1 MQTRFPYRRAVLAP
15 ARRRRVL
22 RLAGATALAILLAGC
37 ASVGPDYVAPA
48 PVAPAAWRGAA
59 AAGVPPA
66 FVADL
71 SRWWTQLG
79 DHELD
84 TLIDTALADSIDL
97 DAARARLR
105 EARAR
110 RLQAG
115 AAQWPSVTA
124 SGAATRSRN
133 DASSAGTVNLYNAG
147 FDASWE
153 ADLFGGTRRSI
164 EAAQADLQA
173 SQASLHDAQVSLVA
187 EVALNYVELRSA
199 QARLAIAHANLDSQ
213 GETLQL
219 TDWRVQA
226 GLASAVDLEQ
236 ARSNYAQTLAQI
248 PTLQTTLTEAQYRL
262 DILLGRTP
270 GTLAAQLG
278 TPAPLPSLPALPAQ
292 LALGIPADTLRQ
304 RPDVRAAE
312 RRLAADTAR
321 IGVATA
327 ALYPSLRLSGSI
339 GTEALTLG
347 ALGSAGTV
355 ARSLAAGV
363 SGVLFD
369 GGALRQQVEIQKA
382 VRDQSLA
389 AYRSSVLTALQDVE
403 NALAELSNGTSRRD
417 ALRTATEA
425 ARNAAL
431 LARQRYQSGLI
442 DFQTVLDTERSLR
455 SVEDSLASAEA
466 DRVSAFIRL
475 YKALGGGWS
484 AEAASTADP
493 GHTRTVADRNA
504 P

>member
-1 MQTRFPYRRAVLAP
+1 MQAHPPLTTSPR
-15 ARRRRVL
+15 
-22 RLAGATALAILLAGC
+22 RLAGAALFAALLAGC
-37 ASVGPDYVAPA
+37 ASVGPDYTAPR
-48 PVAPAAWRGAA
+48 VDVPAAWQGAPA
-59 AAGVPPA
+59 DAQAG
-66 FVADL
+66 ADL
-71 SRWWTQLG
+71 ARWWHRLG
-79 DHELD
+79 DAQLD
-84 TLIDTALADSIDL
+84 TLTDRALAANLDL
-97 DAARARLR
+97 ESARARLR

-115 AAQWPSVTA
+115 AARLPEATA
-124 SGAATRSRN
+124 GGSASATKN
-133 DASSAGTVNLYNAG
+133 DASNGGRTREFYSAG

-164 EAAQADLQA
+164 EAAQADLETA
-173 SQASLHDAQVSLVA
+173 QASLQDVQVTLVA
-187 EVALNYVELRSA
+187 EVALNYVELRSS
-199 QARLAIAHANLDSQ
+199 QERLAIARANLAAQ
-213 GETLQL
+213 GETLRL

-236 ARSNYAQTLAQI
+236 ARSNTAQTRAQI
-248 PTLQTTLTEAQYRL
+248 PALQTALTEAGYRL
-262 DILLGRTP
+262 DILLGQVP
-270 GTLAAQLG
+270 GTLATTLAE
-278 TPAPLPSLPALPAQ
+278 PAALPKLPAQ

-312 RRLAADTAR
+312 RALAADTAR

-327 ALYPSLRLSGSI
+327 ALYPSLRLTGSL

-347 ALGSAGTV
+347 ALGGSGTLV
-355 ARSLAAGV
+355 RTLAASI

-369 GGALRQQVEIQKA
+369 GGALRQQVEVQKA
-382 VRDQSLA
+382 LRDQSLA
-389 AYRSSVLTALQDVE
+389 AYRASVLTALQDVE
-403 NALAELSNGTSRRD
+403 NALVELANGTDRRD
-417 ALRTATEA
+417 ALREATEA

-442 DFQTVLDTERSLR
+442 DFQVVLDTERSLR

-475 YKALGGGWS
+475 YKALGGGWD
-484 AEAASTADP
+484 AAASTDAENFAAH
-493 GHTRTVADRNA
+493 GNA